1 MVHLVQG
8 GPLLRRRMLF
18 LVRQHSVPVAIAFL
32 EVRLVEGYF
41 GLTLA
46 LEPAVKIIMEAKI
59 SENTNT
65 THSAIPT
72 GLQKMQKTRGD
83 PGPVW
88 VWAQGFKLYE
98 TLGWAHLTWA
108 QNQTKTTRLAQLCLY
123 VTYMFAI
130 LHWPMPVCYVCI
142 YIYMYVC
149 VDLQPWITPFT
160 LAHLTWAQHQ

>member
-1 MVHLVQG
+1 
-8 GPLLRRRMLF
+8 
-18 LVRQHSVPVAIAFL
+18 VPVAIAFL
-32 EVRLVEGYF
+32 EVRLVEGNC

-46 LEPAVKIIMEAKI
+46 LEPAVKVIMEAEI

-142 YIYMYVC
+142 YICMC
-149 VDLQPWITPFT
+149 V
-160 LAHLTWAQHQ
+160 